1 MDKIKVTRVKSRDAK
16 ARARSVTRRAA
27 MEEESSRANGKS
39 SGAAPSPR
47 PVGFYSKKHFPLTN
61 HVAFIYCKWN
71 YMNALN
77 DLIGTRDLDDISSH
91 FAHVLSS
98 SWFPFSR

>member
-61 HVAFIYCKWN
+61 HVAFIYCKWKLYECFERFN
-71 YMNALN
+71 RYKGL
-77 DLIGTRDLDDISSH
+77 G
-91 FAHVLSS
+91 
-98 SWFPFSR
+98 